1 MIAFVAILADD
12 DNQHR
17 NTEVCL
23 KLPQK
28 VFLGKVT
35 FSDWQVALSILRIGH
50 DGQVSI
56 SLVKSRCQVKVSTS
70 LVKSDSQVMMLIRCQ
85 PVRS

>member
-12 DNQHR
+12 DNQHG

-28 VFLGKVT
+28 VFLRKVT
-35 FSDWQVALSILRIGH
+35 FSDWQVALSILPIDH
-50 DGQVSI
+50 DGQMSI
-56 SLVKSRCQVKVSTS
+56 SLVKCQAGHDIS
-70 LVKSDSQVMMLIRCQ
+70 
-85 PVRS
+85 